1 MKLWRTPFDQT
12 EKATTPA
19 KVLIDKDRC
28 KGCSYCVEFCPRGA
42 LIMSDELN
50 PKGYTLAAVA
60 DESKCLGCGLCDILC
75 PEFAIHLEII
85 FNES

>member
-1 MKLWRTPFDQT
+1 MKLWRTPFDQA
-12 EKATTPA
+12 EKATKPT

-28 KGCSYCVEFCPRGA
+28 KGCSYCVEFCPRSA
-42 LIMSDELN
+42 LIMSEELN

-75 PEFAIHLEII
+75 PEFAIHLELDS
-85 FNES
+85 NES